1 MVRNRVKVMTGL
13 YLTRKE
19 FLALPMDERR
29 EILRKHANSKGIL
42 KYYQGIER
50 SENHPVERQSASN
63 SCEAMYL
70 D

>member
-1 MVRNRVKVMTGL
+1 MTEL

-19 FLALPMDERR
+19 FLALPVEERR
-29 EILRKHANSKGIL
+29 KILEKQANNEGIL
-42 KYYQGIER
+42 KYYRSIEE
-50 SENHPVERQSASN
+50 SEFILKQVKSASN

>member
-1 MVRNRVKVMTGL
+1 MAEL
-13 YLTRKE
+13 YLTRRE

-29 EILRKHANSKGIL
+29 KILEKQANNEGVL
-42 KYYQGIER
+42 KYYRSIEE
-50 SENHPVERQSASN
+50 SEFIPKQAKSASN